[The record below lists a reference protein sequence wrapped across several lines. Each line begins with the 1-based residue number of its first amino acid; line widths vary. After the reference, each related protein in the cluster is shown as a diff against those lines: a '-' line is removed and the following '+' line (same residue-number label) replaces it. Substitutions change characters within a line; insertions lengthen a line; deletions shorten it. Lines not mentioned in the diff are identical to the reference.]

1 MKKYVSKTLYVLL
14 ALFLIGCAPSYRYS
28 ILVSETIQEDSLKNE
43 SVIYESPNDDR
54 VVFYS
59 QNGKT
64 RQIELMC
71 PLYSSDFKYDSIV
84 WYRNGVPY
92 KGLKV
97 EIDEDSKES
106 KVFLLKK
113 MDSSRVTFDKVTK
126 IPVSKEF
133 IESSTILFKIDLGG
147 SFDRFDLYQDSTGI
161 IEVRGKLP
169 ENVPLQSF
177 NIGVY
182 KRDSLKMIE
191 IPHELGLAKKMKNCT
206 PTVFAEFG
214 GVKIPIEDH
223 CPEMLAEL
231 DRDSFRVSFN
241 VSWNADEIILYKNGE
256 PFKTVKL
263 AYKKEGEK
271 IVELKAQTDA
281 GENFYVSHSD
291 DRKSWYVTEEP

>member
-1 MKKYVSKTLYVLL
+1 MKRYVSKTLYVLL

-113 MDSSRVTFDKVTK
+113 KDSSSVTFDKVTK

-147 SFDRFDLYQDSTGI
+147 SFDRFDLYRDSTGI

-206 PTVFAEFG
+206 PAVFAY
-214 GVKIPIEDH
+214 
-223 CPEMLAEL
+223 CQEMLAEY
-231 DRDSFRVSFN
+231 DRDRFRVSFN